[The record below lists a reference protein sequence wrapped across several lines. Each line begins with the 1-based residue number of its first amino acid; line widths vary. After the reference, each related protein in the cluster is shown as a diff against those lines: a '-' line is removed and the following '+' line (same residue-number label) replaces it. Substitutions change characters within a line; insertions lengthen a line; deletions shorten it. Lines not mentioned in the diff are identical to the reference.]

1 MWIRYPWP
9 LLDILDPF
17 RNSASKSTVFCACFR
32 PCYPIIVLLLIF
44 PVNLDMKPV
53 TEISVPNLILGHIH
67 TPEFLF
73 SI

>member
-1 MWIRYPWP
+1 MRIRYPWP

-17 RNSASKSTVFCACFR
+17 RYSASKSIVFCACFR
-32 PCYPIIVLLLIF
+32 PYYPIIVLLLIF
-44 PVNLDMKPV
+44 PTNFDITPV
-53 TEISVPNLILGHIH
+53 TKISVPNLILGHIH